1 MPCILTDTY
10 GYRSSAGSLVGL
22 ASQTIL
28 AVPSSPLLSVDYAGD
43 WHPLNGINPLVTG
56 GPPYQYGVSTTTDGT
71 GEWSLTLPYG
81 ATETEPVSPL
91 ARWTILFPD
100 QNAIFGVV
108 PDDAGPLSVRDLIH
122 DHGWEWVNNI
132 YISPVTSG
140 TFAKGTATFSGGSA
154 TATILFVGGGFASN
168 AYQVQLTPST
178 DTNDGSIPRVGWASK
193 TTTGF
198 TINLDTA
205 DASVSVDWQAQL

>member
-1 MPCILTDTY
+1 M
-10 GYRSSAGSLVGL
+10 GL
-22 ASQTIL
+22 ASQTIQ
-28 AVPSSPLLSVDYAGD
+28 AVPSSPLLVYDYAGD
-43 WHPLNGINPLVTG
+43 WRPGNGVNPLVG
-56 GPPYQYGVSTTTDGT
+56 GGAPYQYGVTTQTSGT
-71 GEWSLTLPYG
+71 GSWTLVLPYG
-81 ATETEPVSPL
+81 ATETEPADPL

-100 QNAIFGVV
+100 GNGLSGVV
-108 PDDAGPLSVRDLIH
+108 PDDAGPLGVRDLIH
-122 DHGWEWVNNI
+122 DHGWEWANNV
-132 YISPVTSG
+132 YVAPVTAGS
-140 TFAKGTATFSGGSA
+140 FAKGTATFSGGSA